1 MRWLRYD
8 RRIGSWLALAALAL
22 QLCLS
27 FGHVHL
33 DAVRRIDPTLV
44 AAPGPQAHSAKS
56 LPAQQPGDD
65 TDNYCAIS
73 QASIPDSDSF
83 VPAAPVLPVP
93 LLSHVVEHF
102 DYGATGFIARRRLA
116 FQSRAP
122 PLA

>member
-33 DAVRRIDPTLV
+33 DAVRRIDATV
-44 AAPGPQAHSAKS
+44 AASGPQVHSAKS
-56 LPAQQPGDD
+56 LPAQHPGDD
-65 TDNYCAIS
+65 GDDYCAIC
-73 QASIPDSDSF
+73 ASIYLASSSF

-102 DYGATGFIARRRLA
+102 ARGETGFIAPQRLA